1 MLPVGLE
8 TRETESPGARTQATF
23 DHILDLR
30 PISSLPYAPAEI
42 AGLIDVRGRSVT
54 VIDLR
59 AKLGMA
65 AAAATDAT
73 RIIILDANNNGTGA
87 FGLIADRVHEVTD
100 LDTESLEAAP
110 ELGSRWDS
118 RYIEAIGRWRDG
130 FVIVLDLEHFLHGD
144 AAALAKDTA
153 VGKAA

>member
-1 MLPVGLE
+1 MPQYLTLGVDRDVFAIPVVKVQE
-8 TRETESPGARTQATF
+8 
-23 DHILDLR
+23 ILDLR

-59 AKLGMA
+59 AKLGMS

-110 ELGSRWDS
+110 ELGKRWDFS
-118 RYIEAIGRWRDG
+118 LYRSHRP
-130 FVIVLDLEHFLHGD
+130 
-144 AAALAKDTA
+144 LA
-153 VGKAA
+153 